1 MVVVVV
7 DASDIGFLGHF
18 EIHLWAVEHDV
29 GEKDHAEV
37 AIAFVVCFN
46 QRVAGER
53 VVEDSC
59 GLEFAPHPCAAESVA
74 HDFAYAIRIITRS
87 ET

>member
-18 EIHLWAVEHDV
+18 EIHLWAVEHNV

-46 QRVAGER
+46 QRVASER
-53 VVEDSC
+53 IVEDSC
-59 GLEFAPHPCAAESVA
+59 GLEFAPHPSAAKSIGHDLA
-74 HDFAYAIRIITRS
+74 HAICIITRS
-87 ET
+87 KT